1 MAKET
6 HSIRVWALRDNQRK
20 LVLSLNSPSARD
32 EGLARVEELKREAAV
47 DGIEMEE
54 YLVLNE
60 DTNGKLPARRGTMR
74 WARATHGWR
83 RLSDSPSAR

>member
-6 HSIRVWALRDNQRK
+6 HSIRVWALRGNQRK
-20 LVLSLNSPSARD
+20 LELSLNSPSARD
-32 EGLARVEELKREAAV
+32 EGLARVEELKCEAAV
-47 DGIEMEE
+47 EGIEMEE
-54 YLVLNE
+54 YLLLSE
-60 DTNGKLPARRGTMR
+60 DADGTRPARRGTMR